1 MKWFGRREPTPEVAE
16 SSDEPG
22 REFEDVL
29 EEVQSVLRLQR
40 WDVREAPFRG
50 FGSQSGRF

>member
-22 REFEDVL
+22 RESEDIL
-29 EEVQSVLRLQR
+29 EEVQSVLRLHR
-40 WDVREAPFRG
+40 WDVREEPFRG
-50 FGSQSGRF
+50 FGSQPGKF

>member
-29 EEVQSVLRLQR
+29 EELQSVLRLQR